1 MKISGFIGAAVL
13 FMVATLHAG
22 SSRPEISLRIHV
34 EAGSEVREENSIAV
48 GLVDPEEVIRVERF
62 AVVTEKNL
70 VRVMGTSRGGALLQ
84 FDQAGRHSL
93 EAVTSTQ
100 AGRTLVVFLNGRL
113 VYAAVIDMPIR
124 SGRFLIPENVLPE
137 ELVALEKLIE
147 EKGRL

>member
-93 EAVTSTQ
+93 EHHPVTD
-100 AGRTLVVFLNGRL
+100 GR
-113 VYAAVIDMPIR
+113 
-124 SGRFLIPENVLPE
+124 
-137 ELVALEKLIE
+137 
-147 EKGRL
+147 